1 MPQHREGAAPAD
13 TAEPHAG
20 ADDRGDRSSGLV
32 STAHVWDTQRDV
44 LASGVRLRIATAGSG
59 PPLVLLHGLFVDHST
74 WDGVAAA
81 LAGDFQIVAP
91 DLPGFGESEKPSPS
105 RFPYGIDA
113 FTEAVADMY
122 AGLGLGR
129 AAVVGHALG
138 GAVALTL
145 AARHPELVER
155 LVLIAPLSQPANLDV
170 RSRIG
175 LLPVVGGFV
184 FKQLW
189 GRASFRSFFRATM
202 LSPGASIPTERVDR
216 YFELFSSPLAR
227 GAALATLRA
236 TVDTRAVVAHTTR
249 LQTPTLVLWG
259 RDDAV
264 IPFRDGQRLARG
276 ITGAG
281 FELLPTGHAPQE
293 DRPIELAG
301 VISRFLRDE
310 RAARL

>member
-1 MPQHREGAAPAD
+1 MG
-13 TAEPHAG
+13 G
-20 ADDRGDRSSGLV
+20 K
-32 STAHVWDTQRDV
+32 
-44 LASGVRLRIATAGSG
+44 G

-74 WDGVAAA
+74 WDDVAAK
-81 LAGDFQIVAP
+81 LSEEFQIVAP
-91 DLPGFGESEKPSPS
+91 DLPGFGESEKPSPG

-113 FTEAVADMY
+113 FTEAVADLY
-122 AGLGLGR
+122 AGLDLGR

-155 LVLIAPLSQPANLDV
+155 LVVIAPLSQPANLDV

-202 LSPGASIPTERVDR
+202 LSPGSTIPSDRIDR

-236 TVDTRAVVAHTTR
+236 TVDTRAVVAHTRR

-264 IPFRDGQRLARG
+264 IDPRVGQRLARE
-276 ITGAG
+276 IPGAR
-281 FELLPTGHAPQE
+281 FELVPSGHAPQE
-293 DRPIELAG
+293 ERPEELAAL
-301 VISRFLRDE
+301 IARFLREE
-310 RAARL
+310 RASRV